1 MHGSWFFLW
10 GTESFLLMLKEYIE
24 TGLLLGPFPFSFS
37 SQCILKYWVPTRLIL
52 KESSRYYINAPL
64 IMLCA
69 ISLYE
74 MFFFFLDN
82 SIVTTRRERGG
93 GGWWWWVRLNLGC
106 RGKTRKC
113 QPIELLGSWLTLQ
126 NYCQDWIKDR
136 A

>member
-1 MHGSWFFLW
+1 
-10 GTESFLLMLKEYIE
+10 MLKEYIE

-74 MFFFFLDN
+74 KKKFLDN
-82 SIVTTRRERGG
+82 SIVTTGG
-93 GGWWWWVRLNLGC
+93 GGGGVLG
-106 RGKTRKC
+106 
-113 QPIELLGSWLTLQ
+113 EV
-126 NYCQDWIKDR
+126 
-136 A
+136 